1 MPNIEDVN
9 SGCNSLLQRMES
21 EESVSEHSNSDSP
34 HAAALSK
41 VKVSKILVED
51 F

>member
-1 MPNIEDVN
+1 MDVIVFYKAWD
-9 SGCNSLLQRMES
+9 LRRVYH

-34 HAAALSK
+34 HAAALNK
-41 VKVSKILVED
+41 VKVSKILMED